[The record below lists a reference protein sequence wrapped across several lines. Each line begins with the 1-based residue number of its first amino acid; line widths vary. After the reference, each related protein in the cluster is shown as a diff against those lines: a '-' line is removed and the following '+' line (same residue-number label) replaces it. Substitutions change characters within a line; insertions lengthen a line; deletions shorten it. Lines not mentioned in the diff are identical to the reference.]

1 MNKQEAALI
10 NQRLRATVEGLM
22 RDIDPNLKVAKQTM
36 RYEGDETG
44 GFTVRITVTKRVVDE
59 VTGVDLGSPEA
70 KAYLAHCRWLTH
82 DDGTQFTED
91 YLGTTVSALGVIW
104 RFDGYRPR
112 AKKMPF
118 VLTNTETGQ
127 RYKVDKRHPAILALR

>member
-22 RDIDPNLKVAKQTM
+22 RDIDPNLQVAKQTM
-36 RYEGDETG
+36 RYEGDEAG
-44 GFTVRITVTKRVVDE
+44 GFTVRITVTKKVVDE

-82 DDGTQFTED
+82 DDGRPFTPD
-91 YLGTTVSALGVIW
+91 CLGTNYSHGGVIW

-118 VLTNTETGQ
+118 VITNTETGQ
-127 RYKVDKRHPAILALR
+127 RYKVDKNHPVIRSMA